1 MSVAGVAPRM
11 LTRRD
16 VWVGMLLYP
25 AHTLPTAAGPVLVA
39 VGLALNAGTFVP
51 WAAAAAFAAGWLVQL
66 GGVFTD
72 NYQNLARHPDDEE
85 HADFVQ
91 AVRTGLISLAE
102 IRRAIYACYAGAIVI
117 GLTLLPHGGLPLL
130 VIGAA
135 AILGSLAYSAGP
147 FPLGDRALGDPL
159 FFLFFGPVSVMG
171 AYFAQAAVS
180 TGAAFPMLPP
190 PGTLT
195 VEALVAGLAFGAL
208 ITAILVIDNIRD
220 LEYDRSKNEWTIAV
234 LIGPRW
240 SRVEFVALY
249 AFAYAV
255 PAWFAARGWGLAVLL
270 PWLTLPLA
278 IAVARRVVR
287 APDRASMMPL
297 TPQAGMVMLGFA
309 ILMAAGFSRGGA

>member
-1 MSVAGVAPRM
+1 MRTPDEAPRAI
-11 LTRRD
+11 TRRG

-39 VGLALNAGTFVP
+39 VGLAVRDGVHVT
-51 WAAAAAFAAGWLVQL
+51 WAAVAAFAAGWLVQL

-72 NYQNLARHPDDEE
+72 NYQNLSRHPDDEE
-85 HADFVQ
+85 HADFVT

-102 IRRAIYACYAGAIVI
+102 IRRAIYACYIVAALI

-171 AYFAQAAVS
+171 AYYAQAAVA
-180 TGAAFPMLPP
+180 GGEAFPLMPP
-190 PGTLT
+190 PGSLP
-195 VEALVAGLAFGAL
+195 VEALAAGLAFGAL

-240 SRVEFVALY
+240 SRVQFVGLY

-255 PAWFAARGWGLAVLL
+255 PAWFVARGFGVPALL

-278 IAVARRVVR
+278 IAVALRVLR
-287 APDRASMMPL
+287 APDRAAMMPL
-297 TPQAGMVMLGFA
+297 TPQAGMVMLAFA
-309 ILMAAGFSRGGA
+309 LLMAAGFAWEAA

>member
-1 MSVAGVAPRM
+1 MAGKT

-39 VGLALNAGTFVP
+39 VGLALHDGVFVP
-51 WAAAAAFAAGWLVQL
+51 CAAIAAFVAGWLVQL

-72 NYQNLARHPDDEE
+72 NYQNLSRHPDDEE
-85 HADFVQ
+85 HADFVA
-91 AVRTGLISLAE
+91 AVRTGLISLPE
-102 IRRAIYACYAGAIVI
+102 IRRAIYACYGVATLV
-117 GLTLLPHGGLPLL
+117 GLALVPLGGLPILL
-130 VIGAA
+130 IGGA

-171 AYFAQAAVS
+171 AYYAQAAVAA
-180 TGAAFPMLPP
+180 GGAFPLLPP
-190 PGTLT
+190 AGS
-195 VEALVAGLAFGAL
+195 VSIEALVAGLAFGAL

-240 SRVEFVALY
+240 SRVEFILLY
-249 AFAYAV
+249 VFAYAV
-255 PAWFAARGWGLAVLL
+255 PAWFVMRGWSAAVLL

-297 TPQAGMVMLGFA
+297 TPQAGGVMLAFA
-309 ILMAAGFSRGGA
+309 VLLAIGLAWSAR